1 MKRIFALLLT
11 LCLLPG
17 LALAEGSL
25 IFGAVVQPSATYVLK
40 APASGELAPFTAR
53 EGDVVDTNDLL
64 FEIEPTNVYADVAGT
79 VALVNAEAGDSA
91 DAAVS
96 RFGSVMLV
104 EYDERYEIHTS
115 TRTGYNNADNR
126 NVYVGTPVYLRSLNG
141 EHHAD
146 GRITSV
152 SGPDITVQVIGGD
165 LVFTH
170 EIRIYRDPEYAADTM
185 IARGSLSTVAPRTY
199 TASGTITEV
208 FVQPG
213 DRVEAGDLLFSHV
226 PNVLDPE
233 RRGQADALQV
243 CAEEDMIL
251 SAVNVQTGSSVSK
264 GQALASYVLPG
275 EYELRGTVRESDL
288 PLLSVGDV
296 LTVQFDEVGLPETTA
311 TVASISPLGTD
322 EGEESVYTVYLT
334 FAPAEGVLPGMHVT
348 VEK

>member
-17 LALAEGSL
+17 LALAEDSL
-25 IFGAVVQPSATYVLK
+25 IFSAVVQPAATYVLK

-53 EGDVVDTNDLL
+53 EGDVAHKNDLL

-79 VALVNAEAGDSA
+79 VALVNADAGDSA

-152 SGPDITVQVIGGD
+152 SGSDITVQVIGGD

-185 IARGSLSTVAPRTY
+185 IARGSLSTVAPRSY

-213 DRVEAGDLLFSHV
+213 DRVEAGDLLFSHA
-226 PNVLDPE
+226 PDVLDPE
-233 RRGQADALQV
+233 RRGQAAALQV

-264 GQALASYVLPG
+264 GQALANYVLPG

>member
-17 LALAEGSL
+17 LALAESSL
-25 IFGAVVQPSATYVLK
+25 LFSAVVQPAETHVLK
-40 APASGELAPFTAR
+40 APASGTLTPFTAR
-53 EGDVVDTNDLL
+53 EGDVAHENELL

-79 VALVNAEAGDSA
+79 VALVNADAGDSA

-96 RFGSVMLV
+96 RFGSVLLV

-115 TRTGYNNADNR
+115 TRTGYNNAENR

-146 GRITSV
+146 GRVTSV
-152 SGPDITVQVIGGD
+152 SGTEITVQVIGGD

-170 EIRIYRDPEYAADTM
+170 EVRIYREPDYAADTM
-185 IARGSLSTVAPRTY
+185 IARGSLSTVAPRAY
-199 TASGTITEV
+199 SASGTITEM

-226 PNVLDPE
+226 PDVLDPE
-233 RRGQADALQV
+233 RRGRADALKV
-243 CAEEDMIL
+243 FAEEEMIL
-251 SAVNVQTGSSVSK
+251 SAVNVQAASGVSK
-264 GQALASYVLPG
+264 GQALASYLLPG
-275 EYELRGTVRESDL
+275 DYELCGTVRECDL

-296 LTVQFDEVGLPETTA
+296 LTVQFDEISLPETTA
-311 TVASISPLGTD
+311 TVASISPLGAD
-322 EGEESVYTVYLT
+322 NGEESMYTVYLT
-334 FAPAEGVLPGMHVT
+334 LSSAEGVLPGMHVT

>member
-1 MKRIFALLLT
+1 MKRIFALILT

-17 LALAEGSL
+17 LALAESSL
-25 IFGAVVQPSATYVLK
+25 IFSAVVQPAATYVLK

-53 EGDVVDTNDLL
+53 EGDVAHESDLL

-79 VALVNAEAGDSA
+79 VALVNADAGDSA

-152 SGPDITVQVIGGD
+152 SGSDITVQVIGGD

-170 EIRIYRDPEYAADTM
+170 EVRIYRDPEYAADTM
-185 IARGSLSTVAPRTY
+185 IARGSLSAVAPRSY

-226 PNVLDPE
+226 PDVLDPE
-233 RRGQADALQV
+233 RRGQADALKV
-243 CAEEDMIL
+243 FAEENMIL
-251 SAVNVQTGSSVSK
+251 SAVNVQAGSSVSK

-288 PLLSVGDV
+288 PLFSVGDL
-296 LTVQFDEVGLPETTA
+296 LTVQFDEISLPEITA